1 MVRFRLIKPQ
11 KENFFKIEFLRL
23 YILNS
28 RRFYVGGTHEPVNNT
43 STMATSALVGSGGS
57 AIQRISDTAAM
68 ASIPQTTMADGW
80 FGWIGLC
87 TLSV

>member
-1 MVRFRLIKPQ
+1 MLI
-11 KENFFKIEFLRL
+11 LRWARYGIPL
-23 YILNS
+23 TTQDLPTQES
-28 RRFYVGGTHEPVNNT
+28 G

-68 ASIPQTTMADGW
+68 ASIPQRTMADGW

-87 TLSV
+87 MLSV